1 MRRADLIEALKSPAG
16 EQIARSRW
24 IKPALAASIVVAA
37 VAAGIWLW
45 PKPPHPAQLAAAPR
59 ENTVPAATSDKTA
72 TAANITGNWK
82 AVVRKEDRQYE
93 IYFTFEVVGDKL
105 FGKAIY
111 PTGEAGILNGKF
123 DQGKV
128 SFVTKHVPNFAEEEA
143 TITVEGKVSD
153 DQIEVFLQDKDGY
166 SKGVA
171 HRVAR
176 ISQPKVLT
184 P

>member
-1 MRRADLIEALKSPAG
+1 VADLIEALKSPG
-16 EQIARSRW
+16 GARMVRSKW

-45 PKPPHPAQLAAAPR
+45 PKPTHPTQLAAAPR
-59 ENTVPAATSDKTA
+59 ENTVPAATFPKTDPI
-72 TAANITGNWK
+72 ANVTGNWK
-82 AVVRKEDRQYE
+82 AVVLKEDVKYE
-93 IYFTFEVVGDKL
+93 IYFTFEVVGDKV

-111 PTGEAGILNGKF
+111 PTGEGGILNGKF
-123 DQGKV
+123 DQGRI
-128 SFVTKHVPNFAEEEA
+128 SFITKHVPNFAEEEA
-143 TITVEGKVSD
+143 TITVEGRVSGD
-153 DQIEVFLQDKDGY
+153 EIEVFLQDKDGL

-176 ISQPKVLT
+176 TSQPKVLT